1 MKLIIHDGTAAFE
14 EELRRVLGGGEEL
27 CFVSE
32 RQPIRHCTGC
42 FGCWVKTPTR
52 CVITDGYHTTPE
64 KCARADEVIVISRCV
79 CGMYSPFVKN
89 VLDRNIGYIHPYF
102 AQRNGEMHHKLR
114 YDRQLPMRF
123 FFYGECTGEGQS
135 LARRIVQANR
145 LNMNFAAPEIVF
157 AGSLEEIP
165 QLLSDGKDRKTYT
178 GQEVRRKQPAQE
190 MRGEQAVQAEC
201 REQLTQEARE
211 GQITQAERG
220 EQPSQ
225 VVQAEQNGC
234 AMVCASPKARA
245 SASAALL
252 RMLCGHLTKTQVTE
266 LFWSNDKLT
275 EDEIER
281 LGGCKTLVLAFPL
294 YVDCLPSHLLRCL
307 EQLRQL
313 ASDGRVRL
321 PQRVYAIV
329 NNGFYEATQ
338 NIPAIEVI
346 RLWCRRM
353 GITFAGGLAVGCG
366 GMVASVYRAAGANGP
381 LKRIDEQLGR
391 LAENIEEIHNGQAG
405 YRQGKIVTVQP
416 GFPRILYKMMAEA
429 GWRDAA
435 RKNGLKVRELGKR

>member
-1 MKLIIHDGTAAFE
+1 MKLIIHDGTAALE
-14 EELRRVLGGGEEL
+14 EELRRALGGKEEL

-32 RQPIRHCTGC
+32 GQPIRHCTGC
-42 FGCWVKTPTR
+42 FGCWVKTPGQ

-123 FFYGECTGEGQS
+123 FFYGECTGEEQS

-157 AGSLEEIP
+157 AGSQEDIP
-165 QLLSDGKDRKTYT
+165 LLLSDGKGGKTCT
-178 GQEVRRKQPAQE
+178 GQEVRREQPSQE
-190 MRGEQAVQAEC
+190 EQV
-201 REQLTQEARE
+201 
-211 GQITQAERG
+211 TQAERG

-225 VVQAEQNGC
+225 GVQAEQNGC

-245 SASAALL
+245 STSAALL

-275 EDEIER
+275 EEELEG
-281 LGGCKTLVLAFPL
+281 LGGCRTLVLAFPL

-307 EQLRQL
+307 EQLRQS
-313 ASDGRVRL
+313 AADGRARL

-346 RLWCRRM
+346 RLWCRRV

-381 LKRIDEQLGR
+381 LKRIDAQLGR
-391 LAENIEEIHNGQAG
+391 LAENIEGTQNGGAG

-416 GFPRILYKMMAEA
+416 DFPRILYKMMAEA

-435 RKNGLKVRELGKR
+435 RKNGIKVRELGKRWEAGGGGN